1 MRDDE
6 LALSSKLDVAKQVM
20 AKAWVTITEGKI
32 IGILSISD
40 TPAKAK
46 KESVEKGLAVA
57 VKREKEL
64 GTSIRN
70 KIHRVI
76 MKEANES
83 MLA

>member
-1 MRDDE
+1 
-6 LALSSKLDVAKQVM
+6 M
-20 AKAWVTITEGKI
+20 AKARVTTTEGKI
-32 IGILSISD
+32 IQILSISD

-46 KESVEKGLAVA
+46 KESVKKALATR

-83 MLA
+83 MMA